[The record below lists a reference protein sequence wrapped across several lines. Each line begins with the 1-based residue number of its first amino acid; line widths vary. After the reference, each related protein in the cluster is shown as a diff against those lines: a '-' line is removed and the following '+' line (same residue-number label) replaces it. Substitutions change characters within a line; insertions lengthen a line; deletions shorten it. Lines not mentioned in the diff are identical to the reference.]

1 MHQLQQPGQLC
12 FSEMFELSVNEPR
25 VGDGDGDGASLVF
38 GDVLLLLFL
47 SVAHSH
53 RTVRWDLGPIG
64 DFSGP

>member
-1 MHQLQQPGQLC
+1 VHQLQQPGQLC

-25 VGDGDGDGASLVF
+25 VGDGDGASLVF

-47 SVAHSH
+47 SVAH